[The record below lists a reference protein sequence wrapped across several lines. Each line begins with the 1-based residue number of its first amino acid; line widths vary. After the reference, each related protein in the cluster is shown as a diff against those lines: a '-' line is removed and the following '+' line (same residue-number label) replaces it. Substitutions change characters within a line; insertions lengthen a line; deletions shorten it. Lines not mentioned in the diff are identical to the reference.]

1 MPVLNRLLI
10 DLDRSGGL
18 QQQFYELRNEVDT
31 VVQTMNRLRKD
42 RRFDELSAYRTNN
55 QGVMNVKSQIRA
67 IDRYLEG
74 WRKRRDTLL
83 RRNDLSP
90 FARRNALEELELER
104 DKRLAIVPELR
115 KNANVPISQVGTF

>member
-1 MPVLNRLLI
+1 
-10 DLDRSGGL
+10 
-18 QQQFYELRNEVDT
+18 
-31 VVQTMNRLRKD
+31 
-42 RRFDELSAYRTNN
+42 
-55 QGVMNVKSQIRA
+55 MNVKSQIRA